1 MLPPKLDAVQRQ
13 ARGNQVQS
21 WKSISARFGNPQF
34 LLRDD
39 GTDLDVVSPST
50 GAAAHCAVLLML
62 GLAGHRP
69 GTAQSAA
76 GARPR
81 CSFLQQR
88 WQVHCG
94 HGCFHMLRGM
104 ELDRWWQRGAHGD
117 AGHILA
123 RWARQAGHSC
133 SSTTLHCNFAR
144 TIPSWRH
151 PDPPLQGPE
160 PTPKGN
166 PSPRLILNLGGC
178 HG

>member
-1 MLPPKLDAVQRQ
+1 MHRHVRQ
-13 ARGNQVQS
+13 ARRGAGRQRS
-21 WKSISARFGNPQF
+21 SPRPLGATGSRHRRRRPQ
-34 LLRDD
+34 L
-39 GTDLDVVSPST
+39 TPPST